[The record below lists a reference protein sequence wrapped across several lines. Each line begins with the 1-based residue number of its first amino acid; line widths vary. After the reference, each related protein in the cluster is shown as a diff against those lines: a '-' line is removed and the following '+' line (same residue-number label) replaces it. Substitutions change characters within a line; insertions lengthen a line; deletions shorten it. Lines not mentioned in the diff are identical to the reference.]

1 MVSTFANGTIT
12 MIQIPPDFLDLLQAF
27 TDAKVEYLLVGGYAV
42 MFHGYPR
49 ATKDLDL
56 WISATP
62 ANIQATKQALV
73 AFGTPAMLLNTIS
86 FLDPQEIFFIGVAPL
101 RIEVFTAIPGVD
113 FATCYER
120 RVAATV
126 SGVPISLISL
136 ADLKQNKLASGRPRD
151 LDDLQ
156 NLP

>member
-1 MVSTFANGTIT
+1 
-12 MIQIPPDFLDLLQAF
+12 MIQLPPDFLDLLQAF
-27 TDAKVEYLLVGGYAV
+27 ADAKVEYLLVGGYAV

-62 ANIQATKQALV
+62 ANIQAVKRALA
-73 AFGTPAMLLNTIS
+73 AFGAPAILLNTIS

-113 FATCYER
+113 FAACYQQ
-120 RVAATV
+120 RVSTII
-126 SGVPISLISL
+126 SGVPLSLISL
-136 ADLKQNKLASGRPRD
+136 ADLKQNKQASGRPRD